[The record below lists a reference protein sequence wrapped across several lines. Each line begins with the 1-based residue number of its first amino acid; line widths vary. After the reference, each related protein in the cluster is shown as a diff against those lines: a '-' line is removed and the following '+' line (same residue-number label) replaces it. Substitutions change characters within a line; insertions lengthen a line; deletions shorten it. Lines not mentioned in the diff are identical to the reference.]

1 MNQKMLD
8 VLAEICENALND
20 ERNKGYLEDVKDD
33 CDNLLSGDISYLN
46 ALIDSYFYT
55 DVETVVEENY
65 GDGNP
70 IYHVYSFKEHYIK
83 LSGTY
88 SSWTDTYYNKIEFVE
103 PKQVLV
109 TQYLT
114 KED

>member
-20 ERNKGYLEDVKDD
+20 ERNKKYLEDVKNE
-33 CDNLLSGDISYLN
+33 CDSLLGGDISYLN
-46 ALIDSYFYT
+46 ALIGNYYT
-55 DVETVVEENY
+55 DVETVD
-65 GDGNP
+65 DGNP

-83 LSGTY
+83 LSGIY
-88 SSWTDTYYNKIEFVE
+88 SSWTDTDYDKIEFVE

-109 TQYLT
+109 TQYFT

>member
-8 VLAEICENALND
+8 VLSEICDNVLKNEHNQ
-20 ERNKGYLEDVKDD
+20 GYLVDIEYERD
-33 CDNLLSGDISYLN
+33 CLLNGDISYFPVLVDN
-46 ALIDSYFYT
+46 YCC
-55 DVETVVEENY
+55 DVKIVDEENY

-70 IYHVYSFKEHYIK
+70 LYYVYQFKEHYIK

-88 SSWTDTYYNKIEFVE
+88 SSWTDADYEKIEFVE

-109 TQYLT
+109 TQYFT

>member
-8 VLAEICENALND
+8 VLAEICENVLND
-20 ERNKGYLEDVKDD
+20 ERNKTYLEDIKYE
-33 CDNLLSGDISYLN
+33 CDKLLNGDISYLN
-46 ALIDSYFYT
+46 SLVEYYHC
-55 DVETVVEENY
+55 DVKSVDEENY
-65 GDGNP
+65 EDGNP
-70 IYHVYSFKEHYIK
+70 LYHVYSFKEHYIK

-88 SSWTDTYYNKIEFVE
+88 SSWTDSYYDKIEFVE

-109 TQYLT
+109 TQYFT

>member
-20 ERNKGYLEDVKDD
+20 ERNKKYLEDVKNE
-33 CDNLLSGDISYLN
+33 CDSLLGGDISYLN
-46 ALIDSYFYT
+46 ALIENYYT
-55 DVETVVEENY
+55 DVETVDEENY

-109 TQYLT
+109 TQYFT